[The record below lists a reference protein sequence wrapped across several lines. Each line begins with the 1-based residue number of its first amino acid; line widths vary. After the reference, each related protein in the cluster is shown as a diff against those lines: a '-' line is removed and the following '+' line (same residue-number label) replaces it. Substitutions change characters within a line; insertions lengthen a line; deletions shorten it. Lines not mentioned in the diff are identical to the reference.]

1 MRRRPPGGMPKGKHK
16 RGANSST
23 RSGSGSGDAKDD
35 GDADALFYLRTKYSL
50 LGKSEWW
57 WLMDESLAEI
67 HRRLETENFV
77 VVDGFVPPDATRE
90 LRDEIRRA
98 HDAGHLAPGVL
109 AGGKAGDA
117 TQYTMRDVRGDHV
130 GWFSGSET
138 ADGNGGDPL
147 WRRLPDAMKRADTL
161 VHELGQLGGDARDVA
176 SRSKAMCT
184 VYPGAGARYVRHVDN
199 PDRNGRLLTALLY
212 LNPEWQE
219 GDGGELRVFRCLRA
233 DGADAAAFA
242 DCDGR
247 SLAAADGFGT
257 AVTRATEATEATE
270 EPVEG
275 DEREEGAGTAT
286 TLSGAKDVSEGV
298 RDVATLRGPD
308 DGDAEKEPSA
318 RKKPVRLTDVAPLGG
333 RLVLF
338 KSDARV
344 PHEVLAASKPR
355 FAVTLWYFHGEEVA
369 AARRGAPASVEQREA
384 QEAKIKREIQSMTL
398 KYGGGADGAPAVRVR
413 ASRNGEWSSPATTES
428 PPRAPPPG
436 TLAEDAEQEEDA
448 PASFPALPRVA
459 PPCEARWEAGVET
472 AGTNDGVSAPTLVV
486 RAPLPAGARASACSA
501 EVEPSPSDPRVL
513 TLSLRA
519 PGLPGAVRVALP
531 PGADAD
537 AVAVTLVKK
546 PSRALV
552 VRVSAARAEPHPA
565 PRPADRP
572 PVPEPSGSRASPRS
586 EGTAAG
592 TTDATDATDE
602 ELFANAK
609 DCVGVGGMYL
619 WSSATSFSA
628 LPPPRARAAGV
639 APRGVD
645 LRGAVDWDDFASARW
660 ALAGRG
666 DERPTLT
673 PHALDGLSFPVTLAR
688 VIQQPRVAEAIRDAR
703 RGATARDVFAAARAA
718 GGSAPLGDGDS
729 DVPPL
734 TVLLAGAS
742 ARTEQFLLER
752 TAYWAEAATAA
763 PPARGGV
770 HLAFIGPDAD
780 VSGIKKP
787 IRRLAPSLTASVHR
801 ETAGAY
807 LSRLTSSAPCLVMG
821 FNTGLGG
828 GGGALARAWASDLAA
843 LLRRPNT
850 PAAFTCANAF
860 ADLAGE
866 LAVFRALG
874 ARFVVPPAAN
884 PFRAYTHA
892 MGEASSG
899 TEAAGAEV
907 RAQASCA
914 NAFAYAVLGF
924 EENEGPASG
933 ASDDR
938 LRALAAAAAARAA
951 GKAWDALG
959 MER

>member
-1 MRRRPPGGMPKGKHK
+1 MPKGKHK
-16 RGANSST
+16 RGANSSST
-23 RSGSGSGDAKDD
+23 RSGSRSGDATDD

-77 VVDGFVPPDATRE
+77 VVDGFVPPDTTRE

-98 HDAGHLAPGVL
+98 HDAGHLTPGVL

-130 GWFSGSET
+130 GWFNGSET
-138 ADGNGGDPL
+138 ADGDGGDPL

-199 PDRNGRLLTALLY
+199 PDQNGRLLTALLY
-212 LNPEWQE
+212 LNPDWQE

-257 AVTRATEATEATE
+257 AVTKA
-270 EPVEG
+270 G
-275 DEREEGAGTAT
+275 DERDTRDGGPASYVS
-286 TLSGAKDVSEGV
+286 LSGAMDVSEGV
-298 RDVATLRGPD
+298 RDVVTLRGRD
-308 DGDAEKEPSA
+308 DEDGDEEAEA
-318 RKKPVRLTDVAPLGG
+318 RKKKPVRLTDVAPLGG

-344 PHEVLAASKPR
+344 PHEVLAAAKPR

-369 AARRGAPASVEQREA
+369 AARRGAPATAEEREA
-384 QEAKIKREIQSMTL
+384 QEAKIKREIESMTL
-398 KYGGGADGAPAVRVR
+398 KYGGGANAPPEVRTR
-413 ASRNGEWSSPATTES
+413 ASRDGEWSVHAKKTEPSGVSPPAT
-428 PPRAPPPG
+428 
-436 TLAEDAEQEEDA
+436 LANKAERKKKKDA
-448 PASFPALPRVA
+448 PKEAFPGSLPRVA
-459 PPCEARWEAGVET
+459 PPCEAWWEAGDATEKE
-472 AGTNDGVSAPTLVV
+472 SAPTLVV

-501 EVEPSPSDPRVL
+501 EVELSTSGPGGA
-513 TLSLRA
+513 TLALRA
-519 PGLPGAVRVALP
+519 PGFPGAVRVALP
-531 PGADAD
+531 PGADTE

-546 PSRALV
+546 PTRALV
-552 VRVSAARAEPHPA
+552 VRVATTRVSHRPA
-565 PRPADRP
+565 PAS
-572 PVPEPSGSRASPRS
+572 EPNASHASPRS
-586 EGTAAG
+586 EGPASTPADPAEPAEPAEPTTA
-592 TTDATDATDE
+592 TTATT
-602 ELFANAK
+602 AK
-609 DCVGVGGMYL
+609 DCVGVGGMYS
-619 WSSATSFSA
+619 WSPSTSFSA
-628 LPPPRARAAGV
+628 LPVMPPRAMGA

-645 LRGAVDWDDFASARW
+645 LRGAVDWDDFAATRW

-673 PHALDGLSFPVTLAR
+673 PHALDGLSFPVTLAWAM
-688 VIQQPRVAEAIRDAR
+688 QQPRVADAIRDAR
-703 RGATARDVFAAARAA
+703 RGATARDARAAARAA
-718 GGSAPLGDGDS
+718 GLAETEALGDADP
-729 DVPPL
+729 DAPPL

-752 TAYWAEAATAA
+752 TAYWSEVVMAS

-770 HLAFIGPDAD
+770 HLAFVGPDVD
-780 VSGIKKP
+780 VSTTAS
-787 IRRLAPSLTASVHR
+787 RATSFCRLAPNLTASAHS

-807 LSRLTSSAPCLVMG
+807 LSRLSPSAPCVVMG

-828 GGGALARAWASDLAA
+828 GGGALARAWASDLVAA
-843 LLRRPNT
+843 LKRPNT
-850 PAAFTCANAF
+850 PAVFTCANAF

-866 LAVFRALG
+866 LGVFRALG
-874 ARFVVPPAAN
+874 ARFAAAPAAN

-892 MGEASSG
+892 VGEA
-899 TEAAGAEV
+899 GAVDTDADV

-924 EENEGPASG
+924 EERKGPASG
-933 ASDDR
+933 ATDDQ

-951 GKAWDALG
+951 GTAWDALG